1 MLKRECKIPKSNS
14 FFLFGARGTGKSTL
28 LRELLK
34 VPPDAYIDLLNIA
47 TERALARDPDSLEAR
62 IRALTSSTKIIVIDE
77 VQRLPVILDVVH
89 RLIEAPDLDVIFA
102 LTGSSARKLKAGGA
116 NLLAGR
122 AFLRNLFPLTST
134 ELGSNFI
141 LTAALQWGTLPAL
154 IKIPQDSDKIEFLEA
169 YAHAYLKEEI
179 WAEQIIRSL
188 DPFRRF
194 LEVAAVQNGCVVNY
208 SKIAKDVGCDYK
220 SVQNYYS
227 ILEDTLLGFHLDAFH
242 TSIRKRLRK
251 APKFYFFDTGVAR
264 ALANQL
270 SIGIHESTSYFGHLF
285 EQFVINEIYRKNSY
299 TRSNFKL
306 SYLCTE
312 AGVEIDL
319 LLERP
324 GKPIA
329 LVEIKST
336 KNITEDQ
343 VSSLAK
349 FSDDFED
356 AAFYCLSRDPVPKQ
370 WGKILALSWMEGL
383 IKLFE

>member
-194 LEVAAVQNGCVVNY
+194 LER
-208 SKIAKDVGCDYK
+208 I
-220 SVQNYYS
+220 
-227 ILEDTLLGFHLDAFH
+227 
-242 TSIRKRLRK
+242 LRK
-251 APKFYFFDTGVAR
+251 
-264 ALANQL
+264 
-270 SIGIHESTSYFGHLF
+270 I
-285 EQFVINEIYRKNSY
+285 
-299 TRSNFKL
+299 
-306 SYLCTE
+306 
-312 AGVEIDL
+312 
-319 LLERP
+319 
-324 GKPIA
+324 
-329 LVEIKST
+329 
-336 KNITEDQ
+336 
-343 VSSLAK
+343 
-349 FSDDFED
+349 
-356 AAFYCLSRDPVPKQ
+356 
-370 WGKILALSWMEGL
+370 
-383 IKLFE
+383 